1 MESSGFGVL
10 DIVLLGVVLLSGLL
24 ALFRGFV
31 HEVLSFGAW
40 VGAALVALYS
50 FPYLQPY
57 ARELISIQII
67 ADVGAGA
74 VAFLVALIVFSL
86 IAKLVAH
93 AVQGSSLSALD
104 RTLGLVFGLVRGAV
118 LISLAWLIFA
128 WLVPEPQQPPWVTQA
143 KSLPLVKQGAA
154 MLQSLVPEE
163 VLTTLGDTARQKLDT
178 PAQPQD
184 GGQGFEQTIQ
194 PQPKESSEDGQPA
207 YNEGERQE
215 MEKTIEGI
223 LQGDSPAQGSPAQG
237 TGQQ

>member
-40 VGAALVALYS
+40 VGAALVALYA

-57 ARELISIQII
+57 ARDLVSIQII

-86 IAKLVAH
+86 LAKLVAH
-93 AVQGSSLSALD
+93 SVQGSSLSALD
-104 RTLGLVFGLVRGAV
+104 RTLGLVFGLVRGVV

-163 VLTTLGDTARQKLDT
+163 VLTSLGDTARQQLET
-178 PAQPQD
+178 PAQAPAA
-184 GGQGFEQTIQ
+184 QGFEQSIQ
-194 PQPKESSEDGQPA
+194 PQPKESSDGGQPA

-215 MEKTIEGI
+215 LDKAIEGI
-223 LQGDSPAQGSPAQG
+223 LQGNSPDQGSPAQG